1 MHNIILDYMG
11 HVIRTVL
18 KFYQEPFS
26 KEWDSQLNMLIV
38 FGTVVNFDCYTVTFE
53 YNENHY
59 EVWRA
64 NKYYSY
70 GYLQRHNRS
79 FVPDTLQFRPKF
91 KTMLRLNKLVAS
103 LHEPSK

>member
-1 MHNIILDYMG
+1 MILDYMG
-11 HVIRTVL
+11 HVLRIVF

-26 KEWDSQLNMLIV
+26 KKWDTQLNMLIV
-38 FGTVVNFDCYTVTFE
+38 FGTVVKVTPYTIIFE
-53 YNENHY
+53 YNKNHY
-59 EVWRA
+59 EVWLA

-70 GYLQRHNRS
+70 AFIRRYNHSL
-79 FVPDTLQFRPKF
+79 VPDTLQFRPKF